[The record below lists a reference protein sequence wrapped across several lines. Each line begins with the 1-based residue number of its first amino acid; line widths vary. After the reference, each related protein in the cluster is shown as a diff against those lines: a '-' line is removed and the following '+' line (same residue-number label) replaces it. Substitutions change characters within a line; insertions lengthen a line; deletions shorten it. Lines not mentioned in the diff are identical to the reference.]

1 MENHSVF
8 NSKELANDIVHFIE
22 ERNKTK
28 GSPNG
33 LLTGIEAIDDATEGI
48 KPGQVITI
56 TDDSSCRMS
65 LFSQLIEIISLN
77 EKNSRTCVYKE
88 YCRIPLPT
96 KKFP

>member
-28 GSPNG
+28 GSPNV

-48 KPGQVITI
+48 KPGQVLTI

-77 EKNSRTCVYKE
+77 GKLQDLCIQRT
-88 YCRIPLPT
+88 L
-96 KKFP
+96 

>member
-48 KPGQVITI
+48 KPWQVITI

-77 EKNSRTCVYKE
+77 GKLQDLCIQRT
-88 YCRIPLPT
+88 L
-96 KKFP
+96 

>member
-8 NSKELANDIVHFIE
+8 NSKELANDIVYFIE

-77 EKNSRTCVYKE
+77 GKTPELVYTKNIVE
-88 YCRIPLPT
+88 YLCQL
-96 KKFP
+96 K

>member
-8 NSKELANDIVHFIE
+8 NSKELANDIVYFIE

-48 KPGQVITI
+48 KP
-56 TDDSSCRMS
+56 
-65 LFSQLIEIISLN
+65 
-77 EKNSRTCVYKE
+77 
-88 YCRIPLPT
+88 
-96 KKFP
+96 